1 MNAESRSDGGLSGWR
16 APMLEQQGLRRY
28 VAVIRER
35 YRMIIAT
42 VAICVLAAVAYVAVT
57 DKTYRADADLLVTP
71 LTGSDDVP
79 TGLSVI
85 RESND
90 PTRDVE
96 TVARLVTTRDVAAR
110 VRDQLGVNMRPQQ
123 LLDAVQAAPVAQSN
137 IVSIT
142 AEAHSPRLARDIANG
157 FGRALVQDRTEQL
170 HVQLDRAIARLRQQI
185 DANPGAQGVTGLGS
199 LSDQLSRL
207 EALRA
212 QDDPTIRLETPA
224 AIPGAP
230 SAPRPVLS
238 VVAGFLVG
246 LVLGVGGAFA
256 LHAIDPRLRREDQL
270 HEGYRL
276 PVLARIPRERKART
290 SVRVGGR
297 LSGKRRRALSPGQL
311 SPVTQEAFRT
321 LRAMLDASRG
331 SDRGGR
337 SVLITGASPSEG
349 KTTTAINL
357 AASLALAGYR
367 VILLEADF
375 RRPTIG
381 ETLGVRPRVGIS
393 QVLLGHVPLE
403 KALVSTEAF
412 GEHLQLL
419 LVHEADPWLAEVLS
433 LPTSAA
439 LLEDAKR
446 IADFVIVDSPPLTEV
461 IDALPLAQQ
470 VDDVVLVVRIGTTNL
485 SRLSRLGDLL
495 AQNGIRPT
503 GFAVVGVGH
512 SDESSYYLSTQ
523 RGRMIEAVPR
533 PEPSDVYDADAGE
546 PTRTA

>member
-1 MNAESRSDGGLSGWR
+1 
-16 APMLEQQGLRRY
+16 MLEQQGLRRY
-28 VAVIRER
+28 ASVIRER

-42 VAICVLAAVAYVAVT
+42 VAICMIAAIAYVAVT
-57 DKTYRADADLLVTP
+57 DKTYEADADLLVTP

-96 TVARLVTTRDVAAR
+96 TVARLVTTRDVAGR
-110 VRDQLGVNMRPQQ
+110 VRRELGVDMSPQE
-123 LLDAVQAAPVAQSN
+123 LLDSVAAAPVAQSN

-142 AEAHSPRLARDIANG
+142 AEAGTPELARDIANG
-157 FGRALVQDRTEQL
+157 FGRSLVEDRTEQL
-170 HVQLDRAIARLRQQI
+170 HEQLDRAIERLSGQI
-185 DANPGAQGVTGLGS
+185 EANPGAEGITGPGS

-224 AIPGAP
+224 AVPSSP
-230 SAPRPVLS
+230 SAPRPILS
-238 VVAGFLVG
+238 LFAGLLAG

-256 LHAIDPRLRREDQL
+256 LHAIDPRLRREEQL
-270 HEGYRL
+270 HERYRL

-290 SVRVGGR
+290 AVREGR
-297 LSGKRRRALSPGQL
+297 RGKRRRALSPGQL
-311 SPVTQEAFRT
+311 SPATLEAFRT

-331 SDRGGR
+331 SDREGR

-357 AASLALAGYR
+357 AASLALAGYK

-381 ETLGVRPRVGIS
+381 ETLGVRPHVGVS

-403 KALVSTEAF
+403 KALVSTESF
-412 GEHLQLL
+412 GEQLQLL

-433 LPTSAA
+433 LPTAAA

-470 VDDVVLVVRIGTTNL
+470 VDDVVLVVRLGTTNL
-485 SRLSRLGDLL
+485 SRLGRLGDLL
-495 AQNGIRPT
+495 AQNGIKPT

-512 SDESSYYLSTQ
+512 SDESSYYLSAQ
-523 RGRMIEAVPR
+523 RERMMAQVTPSAGPPDFFGPEGRER
-533 PEPSDVYDADAGE
+533 TRAG
-546 PTRTA
+546 